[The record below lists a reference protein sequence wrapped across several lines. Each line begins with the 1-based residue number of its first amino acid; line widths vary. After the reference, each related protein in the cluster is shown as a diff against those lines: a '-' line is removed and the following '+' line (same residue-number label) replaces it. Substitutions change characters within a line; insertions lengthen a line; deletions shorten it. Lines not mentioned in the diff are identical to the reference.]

1 MLTEA
6 RAMVLSA
13 MRGYAMKHSSA
24 PTLEKLC
31 ELTGTTSVGSMH
43 KHVAR
48 LVDDGYAVRDENGR
62 AVAAKDCPCCGKP
75 FNR

>member
-6 RAMVLSA
+6 RALVLSA
-13 MRGYAMKHSSA
+13 MRGYATKHSRA
-24 PTLEKLC
+24 PTLEELC
-31 ELTGTTSVGSMH
+31 DLTGTSSVGSMH

-62 AVAAKDCPCCGKP
+62 AVAAKNCPCCGKKL
-75 FNR
+75 

>member
-6 RAMVLSA
+6 RSLVLSA
-13 MRGYAMKHSSA
+13 LRGYAMKHRRA
-24 PTLEKLC
+24 PTLEELC

-43 KHVAR
+43 KHIAR
-48 LVDDGYAVRDENGR
+48 LVEDGYAVRDENGR

-75 FNR
+75 FNN

>member
-6 RAMVLSA
+6 RSLVLSA
-13 MRGYAMKHSSA
+13 MRGYAKKHKRA
-24 PTLEKLC
+24 PTLEELC

-48 LVDDGYAVRDENGR
+48 LVDDGYAVRDNNGR
-62 AVAAKDCPCCGKP
+62 AVPSVSCPCCGKDW
-75 FNR
+75 